1 MSVKEKAEVL
11 FEVFIAPFIYIYIF
25 FLPFYPANKN
35 LNAQSKGP
43 KIT

>member
-11 FEVFIAPFIYIYIF
+11 FEVFIAPFIFFF